1 MHNAFC
7 FFVKSLRSRCLLW
20 VRSSQI
26 GEVDSLVSSLP
37 YLQVFFFS
45 PSLSLSL
52 FAASSPSP
60 PFSQNL
66 IRAQAEKAVPKTIQI
81 SLSLST
87 LLTDESSLGKRE
99 EEEEEEEEEDTQL
112 LRFRETAEG
121 GFSIASFSSSL
132 FSLSSSCAL
141 FCSAL
146 LDSTY
151 NYEEEGE
158 EE

>member
-37 YLQVFFFS
+37 YLQVFFF
-45 PSLSLSL
+45 SLSLSL

-99 EEEEEEEEEDTQL
+99 EEEEEEEEDTQL